1 MGAHGGGGYGTAIP
15 AGTYAS
21 TTTPGVAMVA
31 ADATK
36 VPTLIELIGNAAVL
50 PPGVNIA
57 GTESLAVFTAPFPLK
72 ITQVSLAMKPTI
84 AASDTDYW
92 EVRLRKAVAGSQNTI
107 ASKFTNVTA
116 GQAVASYVDWNFDN
130 VTFANNTFAKG
141 DVFNIAFFL
150 TGSSTS
156 KVWSYLAVTFR
167 YEPV

>member
-1 MGAHGGGGYGTAIP
+1 MRIGAPSVAR
-15 AGTYAS
+15 GTYAQAVS
-21 TTTPGVAMVA
+21 T
-31 ADATK
+31 
-36 VPTLIELIGNAAVL
+36 PTLIELIGNAAVL

-72 ITQVSLAMKPTI
+72 ITQVSLAMKNTI

-107 ASKFTNVTA
+107 ASKYTSVSA

-130 VTFANNTFAKG
+130 VTFDVTNKVFAKG

-150 TGSSTS
+150 TGSSAS

-167 YEPV
+167 YEPI